1 MIWIIFILFMIAI
14 ISLFIYSRKFLN
26 PYRLYMVF
34 GKKGSGKTTYLV
46 KLILRYHK
54 LGRPVYT
61 TLSPDE
67 ISDTLDYVHFVK
79 AEDIGR
85 FVPPPEAVLLVDEV
99 GMIWDNRNFKNFRA
113 DVRDYFK
120 LQRHYRNIVYLF
132 SQTFDIDIKLRTL
145 TDAMFLVTSPIP
157 ILSVVRRIKRTIV
170 LVQPVA
176 DAEGRI
182 ADSLE
187 FVPWYLNL
195 FGAKA
200 LQFTWLP
207 KYAKFFNSHEVPD
220 VPVFD
225 DQHFVKKISSIA
237 PIGISDVSV
246 ATEKSQ
252 ESINLDDIL

>member
-1 MIWIIFILFMIAI
+1 MIWVIFILFMAAVF
-14 ISLFIYSRKFLN
+14 SLFIYSRKFLN

-67 ISDTLDYVHFVK
+67 ISDTLDYVHFVN
-79 AEDIGR
+79 ADDIGR

-99 GMIWDNRNFKNFRA
+99 GMIWDNRNYKNFRT

-157 ILSVVRRIKRTIV
+157 ILSIVRRIKRTIV

-207 KYAKFFNSHEVPD
+207 KYAKYFNSHEVPD

-225 DQHFVKKISSIA
+225 DQHIVKKSDCSIL
-237 PIGISDVSV
+237 IRSTVDDKLS
-246 ATEKSQ
+246 EYSQ
-252 ESINLDDIL
+252 NSINLDEIL